1 MSKEPIN
8 RRDFLLL
15 SSLGIAGT
23 FVPLSSAKD
32 LLASE
37 VFYRPSLHV
46 SEKDRAV
53 RVIDPSPSDIFQDPP
68 LMPNLTPQN
77 GIIDVTLDVKMAPVK
92 VGGTTANLLTYNGV
106 FPAQTIRVRQG
117 NRLKVTLKNSLPATH
132 EKNLLGHTKNIT
144 NLHTHGWHVSPSGN
158 SDNVFV
164 TVKPGEEFQHEYDTS
179 KQEAGT
185 LSYYHPH
192 FHGLVAEQQWSGLGG
207 GALIVE
213 DDTKVLSDF
222 ETHIFIL
229 KNISLD
235 GSEPSPYTEQDFL
248 DGKEG
253 DMVLV
258 NGRINPV
265 LNIKPGQVQRWRVVN
280 AGTAKYYKLSLENH
294 KLYVAGTDG
303 GLLDK
308 PYPVSE
314 ILITPGERVDLLVKA
329 DNKPGTFKLLS
340 LPYDRR
346 GNELQKITLMTV
358 EYKGKPVKENIPK
371 KINPHAKRLDSDIDI
386 SALPKRKLYFI
397 MANGQGFVNLKD
409 FNEEPYVLTSKV
421 GTYEI
426 WELINISPM
435 DHPIHQHV
443 NPAQILSITGGDQ
456 GYTSLYTSTPAW
468 KDTINIPFQGKLT
481 MLVPVKDF
489 TGKALFHCHIL
500 EHEDI
505 GMMGIWEMV

>member
-23 FVPLSSAKD
+23 LVPLSGAKD
-32 LLASE
+32 LLAGE

-46 SEKDRAV
+46 SQKDRAV
-53 RVIDPSPSDIFQDPP
+53 RVIDPPPSDIFQDPP
-68 LMPNLTPQN
+68 LIPNLTPKN
-77 GIIDVTLDVKMAPVK
+77 GIIDVTLDVKKAPVK
-92 VGGTTANLLTYNGV
+92 IGGTTANLLTYNGV
-106 FPAQTIRVRQG
+106 FPAQTIRVKQG
-117 NRLKVTLKNSLPATH
+117 DRLKVTLKNSLPATN
-132 EKNLLGHTKNIT
+132 EKNLLGHTNNIT

-192 FHGLVAEQQWSGLGG
+192 SHGLVAEQQWSGLGG

-213 DDTKVLSDF
+213 DDTNVLSGF

-235 GSEPSPYTEQDFL
+235 GSEPTPYTEQDFL

-253 DMVLV
+253 DIVLV

-265 LNIKPGQVQRWRVVN
+265 LNIKPGQVQRWRIIN

-294 KLYVAGTDG
+294 KFYVIGTDG

-314 ILITPGERVDLLVKA
+314 LLMTPGERVDLLVKA

-340 LPYDRR
+340 LPYDRL
-346 GNELQKITLMTV
+346 GNELQKITMITV
-358 EYKGKPVKENIPK
+358 EYKGAPVNESIPTQ
-371 KINPHAKRLDSDIDI
+371 INPHAKRLDLDIDI
-386 SALPKRKLYFI
+386 SSLPKRKLYFI

-489 TGKALFHCHIL
+489 TGKTLFHCHIL

-505 GMMGIWEMV
+505 GMMGVWEMV